1 MSQQDEL
8 ARVLAEAELIAQH
21 GGGVFSG
28 RGRPV
33 RTEESKEWKQEDVN
47 IYDEEDVSLDIITF
61 RSSEEDDFSFE
72 STSRFGEYPTGK
84 LQGMDVS
91 NKNVGYFNS
100 AKVFMNN
107 QESKPI

>member
-1 MSQQDEL
+1 ML
-8 ARVLAEAELIAQH
+8 HEAELIAQH
-21 GGGVFSG
+21 GGGVLSG
-28 RGRPV
+28 RGGRPV
-33 RTEESKEWKQEDVN
+33 RTEESKEWKKEDVN

-61 RSSEEDDFSFE
+61 RSSEEDEFSFE

-84 LQGMDVS
+84 LQGMDIA

-107 QESKPI
+107 